1 MLKKIAELKEKKELR
16 YQREQ
21 MKKERELKEKKL

>member
-1 MLKKIAELKEKKELR
+1 MLIKKIAELKEKKELR

-21 MKKERELKEKKL
+21 MKMKKNQN